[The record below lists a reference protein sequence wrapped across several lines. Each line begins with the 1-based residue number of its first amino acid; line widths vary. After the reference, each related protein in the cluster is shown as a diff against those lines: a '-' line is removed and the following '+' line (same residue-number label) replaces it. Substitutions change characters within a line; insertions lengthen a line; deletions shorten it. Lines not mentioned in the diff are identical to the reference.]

1 MTELLNWDATV
12 FHLINSDWSNS
23 FFDFLLP
30 LLRDKYFWFPFY
42 IFLISFFLINLKK
55 QGIYFILA
63 IALTVGLADVTSSH
77 LIKKSVKRLRPC
89 KTFDQQKEMNL
100 RVRCGS
106 GYSFPSSHA
115 ANHFAM
121 AFILIFIFNKKYWRA
136 KYLLFFWAFSI
147 SYAQVY
153 VGVHYPIDIMTGA
166 TLGIL
171 IASVIYFIFRKKLIS
186 IY

>member
-1 MTELLNWDATV
+1 MTELLNWDASV
-12 FHLINSDWSNS
+12 FHLINSDWSNV

-42 IFLISFFLINLKK
+42 IFLISFFLINFKK
-55 QGIYFILA
+55 QGIYYILA
-63 IALTVGLADVTSSH
+63 IAITVGLADATSSH

-89 KTFDQQKEMNL
+89 KVYSQKNEMNL

-121 AFILIFIFNKKYWRA
+121 AFILIFIFNKKYWWV
-136 KYLLFFWAFSI
+136 KYVLLFWAFSI
-147 SYAQVY
+147 SYAQIY
-153 VGVHYPIDIMTGA
+153 VGVHFPVDVMAGGM
-166 TLGIL
+166 LGGV
-171 IASVIYFIFRKKLIS
+171 IAGLVYLFYSN
-186 IY
+186 